1 VSPGAV
7 DPPLCHAVATV
18 RAPAPGDPEIFSLG
32 WVKVPGS
39 LGETVGSVTLPNRPT
54 TLGEAR
60 GGLEMIADDA
70 PTARWLRSWSESH
83 GEVRNLVLRLPG
95 GWFELCAATIALVLG
110 AGEHYRVRFDRR
122 YMVAGPAES

>member
-1 VSPGAV
+1 MSRDAV
-7 DPPLCHAVATV
+7 DPPPCRAVATEG
-18 RAPAPGDPEIFSLG
+18 APAPGDQEIFSLG

-70 PTARWLRSWSESH
+70 PTARWLGSWADSH
-83 GEVRNLVLRLPG
+83 GEERNIVLRLPG
-95 GWFELCAATIALVLG
+95 GWFELCTATIALVLG
-110 AGEHYRVRFDRR
+110 AGAHYLIRFDRR
-122 YMVAGPAES
+122 CMVAGPAE